1 MVRISK
7 KKFIVLLVAS
17 ILCFIGC
24 FSGCAKQIT
33 EVDFYEFAKENLAT
47 EFYEMCDELVY
58 ITEDS
63 DEKGLIVNSES
74 GIAEYYYNLKTDFIW
89 RTATMVK
96 VCYYSE
102 FAYDAITKTMM
113 DTWGLRKIAEEYEIN
128 GIKSTIYYVGNI
140 EHQYGENKDF
150 ALVALSDEKDSICF
164 LWFYDQDYDVLISTH
179 TFDDFYKSEFEWFEK
194 K

>member
-1 MVRISK
+1 MK
-7 KKFIVLLVAS
+7 KVYLSVAS
-17 ILCFIGC
+17 LLIVCLL
-24 FSGCAKQIT
+24 SSCAKETT
-33 EVDFYEFAKENLAT
+33 EVDFYGFAKENLAT

-58 ITEDS
+58 ITQDS
-63 DEKGLIVNSES
+63 EEKGLIVNIES

-96 VCYYSE
+96 ICYYSE
-102 FAYDAITKTMM
+102 FAYDAITQTMV
-113 DTWGLRKIAEEYEIN
+113 DNWGLREIVEEYEIN
-128 GIKSTIYYVGNI
+128 GIKSTVYYVGNI
-140 EHQYGENKDF
+140 EHQYGENKEF